1 MERNTGSEKTN
12 FKQWIVVGVLVLA
25 IALIMYFKV
34 VTQRKTETQNKNRSA
49 NITGLLNANKTYYIK
64 DYDKEDDSSY
74 GVSKFKSVVLLG
86 YDNVKPGVV
95 QKVSEFGETKDEDYL
110 FVAERKGK
118 KEISVLLKKPVVLS
132 HEVTTDLST
141 SSVTETNNL
150 VSNLKRQIEKE
161 LISSKDQ
168 ESIFEDTKSI
178 LKTYLEALG
187 YESVAITEKQQL
199 AVHTHSEHK
208 FQKRG
213 D

>member
-25 IALIMYFKV
+25 IALIMYFMV
-34 VTQRKTETQNKNRSA
+34 VTKRKTETYNKNLSA

-86 YDNVKPGVV
+86 YDNEKLGVV

-110 FVAERKGK
+110 FIAERKGK

-187 YESVAITEKQQL
+187 YESVAITEK
-199 AVHTHSEHK
+199 
-208 FQKRG
+208 
-213 D
+213 

>member
-1 MERNTGSEKTN
+1 MEKNAGTEKTN

-25 IALIMYFKV
+25 IALIIYFMVATKK
-34 VTQRKTETQNKNRSA
+34 KTETYNQNLSA

-95 QKVSEFGETKDEDYL
+95 QKVAEFGETKDEDYL
-110 FVAERKGK
+110 FIAERKGK
-118 KEISVLLKKPVVLS
+118 KEINILLKKPVVLS

-141 SSVTETNNL
+141 SSVTETNDL
-150 VSNLKRQIEKE
+150 VSNLKRRIEKE

-178 LKTYLEALG
+178 LKTYLGALG
-187 YESVAITEKQQL
+187 YENVKITEK
-199 AVHTHSEHK
+199 
-208 FQKRG
+208 
-213 D
+213 

>member
-1 MERNTGSEKTN
+1 MEKNTGSEKTN

-25 IALIMYFKV
+25 IALIIYFMVATKK
-34 VTQRKTETQNKNRSA
+34 KTETYNQNLSA

-86 YDNVKPGVV
+86 YDNAKPGVV
-95 QKVSEFGETKDEDYL
+95 QKVAEFGETKDEDYL
-110 FVAERKGK
+110 FIAERKGK
-118 KEISVLLKKPVVLS
+118 KEINILLKKPVVLS

-141 SSVTETNNL
+141 SSVTETNDL
-150 VSNLKRQIEKE
+150 VSNLKRRIENE

-187 YESVAITEKQQL
+187 YENVKITEK
-199 AVHTHSEHK
+199 
-208 FQKRG
+208 
-213 D
+213 

>member
-1 MERNTGSEKTN
+1 MEKNTGSEKTN

-25 IALIMYFKV
+25 IALIIYFMVATKK
-34 VTQRKTETQNKNRSA
+34 KTETYNQNLSA

-86 YDNVKPGVV
+86 YDNAKSGVV
-95 QKVSEFGETKDEDYL
+95 QKVAEFGETKDEDYL
-110 FVAERKGK
+110 FIAERKGK
-118 KEISVLLKKPVVLS
+118 KEINILLKKPVVLS

-141 SSVTETNNL
+141 SSVTETNDL
-150 VSNLKRQIEKE
+150 VSNLKRRIEKE

-187 YESVAITEKQQL
+187 YENVKITEK
-199 AVHTHSEHK
+199 
-208 FQKRG
+208 
-213 D
+213 

>member
-1 MERNTGSEKTN
+1 MEKNAGTEKTN

-25 IALIMYFKV
+25 IALIIYFMVATKK
-34 VTQRKTETQNKNRSA
+34 KTETYNQNLSA
-49 NITGLLNANKTYYIK
+49 NITGLLNSNKTYYIK

-95 QKVSEFGETKDEDYL
+95 QKVAEFGETKDEDYL
-110 FVAERKGK
+110 FIAERKGK
-118 KEISVLLKKPVVLS
+118 KEINILLKKPVVLS

-141 SSVTETNNL
+141 SSVTETNDL
-150 VSNLKRQIEKE
+150 VSNLKRRIEKE

-187 YESVAITEKQQL
+187 YENVKITEK
-199 AVHTHSEHK
+199 
-208 FQKRG
+208 
-213 D
+213 

>member
-1 MERNTGSEKTN
+1 MERNTGTEKTN

-25 IALIMYFKV
+25 IALIIYFMVATKK
-34 VTQRKTETQNKNRSA
+34 KTETYNQNLSA

-95 QKVSEFGETKDEDYL
+95 QKVAEFGETKDEDYL
-110 FVAERKGK
+110 FIAERKGK
-118 KEISVLLKKPVVLS
+118 KEINVLLKKPVVLS

-141 SSVTETNNL
+141 SSVTETNDL
-150 VSNLKRQIEKE
+150 VSNLKRRIEKE

-187 YESVAITEKQQL
+187 YENVKITEK
-199 AVHTHSEHK
+199 
-208 FQKRG
+208 
-213 D
+213 

>member
-1 MERNTGSEKTN
+1 MERNAGTEKTN

-25 IALIMYFKV
+25 IALIIYFMVATKK
-34 VTQRKTETQNKNRSA
+34 KTETYNQNLSA

-95 QKVSEFGETKDEDYL
+95 QKVAEFGETKDEDYL
-110 FVAERKGK
+110 FIAERKGK
-118 KEISVLLKKPVVLS
+118 KEINVLLKKPVVLS

-141 SSVTETNNL
+141 SSVTETNDL
-150 VSNLKRQIEKE
+150 VSNLKRRIEKE

-178 LKTYLEALG
+178 LKTYLGALG
-187 YESVAITEKQQL
+187 YENVQITEK
-199 AVHTHSEHK
+199 
-208 FQKRG
+208 
-213 D
+213 

>member
-25 IALIMYFKV
+25 IALIMYFMV
-34 VTQRKTETQNKNRSA
+34 VTKRKTETYNKNLSA

-118 KEISVLLKKPVVLS
+118 KEINVLLKKPVVLS

-187 YESVAITEKQQL
+187 YESVTITEK
-199 AVHTHSEHK
+199 
-208 FQKRG
+208 
-213 D
+213 

>member
-1 MERNTGSEKTN
+1 MEKKAGTEKTN

-25 IALIMYFKV
+25 IALIIYFMVATKK
-34 VTQRKTETQNKNRSA
+34 KTETYNQNLSA

-95 QKVSEFGETKDEDYL
+95 QKVAEFGETKDEDYL
-110 FVAERKGK
+110 FIAERKGK
-118 KEISVLLKKPVVLS
+118 KEINVLLKKPVVLS

-141 SSVTETNNL
+141 SSVTETNDL
-150 VSNLKRQIEKE
+150 VSNLKRRIEKE

-187 YESVAITEKQQL
+187 YENVKITEK
-199 AVHTHSEHK
+199 
-208 FQKRG
+208 
-213 D
+213 

>member
-25 IALIMYFKV
+25 IALIMYFMV
-34 VTQRKTETQNKNRSA
+34 VTKRKTETYNKNLSA

-187 YESVAITEKQQL
+187 YESVVITEK
-199 AVHTHSEHK
+199 
-208 FQKRG
+208 
-213 D
+213 

>member
-25 IALIMYFKV
+25 IALIMYFMV
-34 VTQRKTETQNKNRSA
+34 VTKRKTETYNKNLSA

-86 YDNVKPGVV
+86 YDNVKPGVA

-132 HEVTTDLST
+132 HEVTTDLNA

-187 YESVAITEKQQL
+187 YESVTITEK
-199 AVHTHSEHK
+199 
-208 FQKRG
+208 
-213 D
+213 

>member
-25 IALIMYFKV
+25 IALIMYFMV
-34 VTQRKTETQNKNRSA
+34 VTKRKTETYNKNLSA

-132 HEVTTDLST
+132 HEVTTDLNA

-187 YESVAITEKQQL
+187 YESVVITEK
-199 AVHTHSEHK
+199 
-208 FQKRG
+208 
-213 D
+213 

>member
-25 IALIMYFKV
+25 IALIIYFMV
-34 VTQRKTETQNKNRSA
+34 VTKQKTESYNKNLSA

-132 HEVTTDLST
+132 HEVTTDLNS

-187 YESVAITEKQQL
+187 YESVTITEK
-199 AVHTHSEHK
+199 
-208 FQKRG
+208 
-213 D
+213 

>member
-25 IALIMYFKV
+25 IALIMYFMV
-34 VTQRKTETQNKNRSA
+34 VTKRKTETYNKNLSA
-49 NITGLLNANKTYYIK
+49 NITGLLNANKTYYIN

-132 HEVTTDLST
+132 HEVTTDLNA

-161 LISSKDQ
+161 LISSRDQ

-187 YESVAITEKQQL
+187 YESVTITEK
-199 AVHTHSEHK
+199 
-208 FQKRG
+208 
-213 D
+213 

>member
-25 IALIMYFKV
+25 IALIMYFMV
-34 VTQRKTETQNKNRSA
+34 VTKRKTETYNKNLSA

-74 GVSKFKSVVLLG
+74 GVTKFKSVVLLG

-118 KEISVLLKKPVVLS
+118 KEINVLLKKPVVLS

-187 YESVAITEKQQL
+187 YESVAITEK
-199 AVHTHSEHK
+199 
-208 FQKRG
+208 
-213 D
+213 

>member
-1 MERNTGSEKTN
+1 M
-12 FKQWIVVGVLVLA
+12 
-25 IALIMYFKV
+25 
-34 VTQRKTETQNKNRSA
+34 
-49 NITGLLNANKTYYIK
+49 NANKTYYIK

-86 YDNVKPGVV
+86 YDNAKPGVV
-95 QKVSEFGETKDEDYL
+95 QKVAEFGETKDEDYL

-118 KEISVLLKKPVVLS
+118 KEINVLLKKPVVLS

-141 SSVTETNNL
+141 SSVTETNDL
-150 VSNLKRQIEKE
+150 VSNLKRRIEKE

-187 YESVAITEKQQL
+187 YENVKITEK
-199 AVHTHSEHK
+199 
-208 FQKRG
+208 
-213 D
+213 

>member
-1 MERNTGSEKTN
+1 MEKNAGTEKTN

-25 IALIMYFKV
+25 IALIIYFMVSTKK
-34 VTQRKTETQNKNRSA
+34 KTETYNQNLSA

-95 QKVSEFGETKDEDYL
+95 QKVAEFGETKDEDYL
-110 FVAERKGK
+110 FIAERKGK
-118 KEISVLLKKPVVLS
+118 KEINILLKKPVVLS

-141 SSVTETNNL
+141 SSVTETNDL
-150 VSNLKRQIEKE
+150 VSNLKRRIEKE

-168 ESIFEDTKSI
+168 ESIFKDTKSI

-187 YESVAITEKQQL
+187 YENVKITEK
-199 AVHTHSEHK
+199 
-208 FQKRG
+208 
-213 D
+213 

>member
-25 IALIMYFKV
+25 IALIMYFMV
-34 VTQRKTETQNKNRSA
+34 VTKRKTETYNKNLSA

-86 YDNVKPGVV
+86 YDNVKPGVD

-187 YESVAITEKQQL
+187 YESVVITEK
-199 AVHTHSEHK
+199 
-208 FQKRG
+208 
-213 D
+213 

>member
-25 IALIMYFKV
+25 IALIIYFMV
-34 VTQRKTETQNKNRSA
+34 VTKQKTESYNKNISA

-86 YDNVKPGVV
+86 YDNENPGVV

-110 FVAERKGK
+110 FIAERKGK

-132 HEVTTDLST
+132 HEVTTDLNA

-187 YESVAITEKQQL
+187 YESVTITEK
-199 AVHTHSEHK
+199 
-208 FQKRG
+208 
-213 D
+213 

>member
-1 MERNTGSEKTN
+1 MERNTGSQKTN

-25 IALIMYFKV
+25 IALIMYFMV
-34 VTQRKTETQNKNRSA
+34 VTKRKTETYNKNLSA

-132 HEVTTDLST
+132 HEVTMDLST

-187 YESVAITEKQQL
+187 YESVTITEK
-199 AVHTHSEHK
+199 
-208 FQKRG
+208 
-213 D
+213 

>member
-25 IALIMYFKV
+25 IALIMYFMV
-34 VTQRKTETQNKNRSA
+34 VTKRKTETYNKNLSA

-74 GVSKFKSVVLLG
+74 GVTKFKSVVLLG

-118 KEISVLLKKPVVLS
+118 KEINVLLKKPVVLS

-187 YESVAITEKQQL
+187 YESVTITEK
-199 AVHTHSEHK
+199 
-208 FQKRG
+208 
-213 D
+213 

>member
-1 MERNTGSEKTN
+1 MEKNAGTEKTN

-25 IALIMYFKV
+25 IALIIYFMVSTKK
-34 VTQRKTETQNKNRSA
+34 KTETYNQNLSA

-86 YDNVKPGVV
+86 YDNAKPGVV
-95 QKVSEFGETKDEDYL
+95 QKVAEFGETKDEDYL
-110 FVAERKGK
+110 FIAERKGK
-118 KEISVLLKKPVVLS
+118 KEINILLKKPVVLS

-141 SSVTETNNL
+141 SSVTETNDL
-150 VSNLKRQIEKE
+150 VSNLKRRIEKE

-187 YESVAITEKQQL
+187 YENVKITEK
-199 AVHTHSEHK
+199 
-208 FQKRG
+208 
-213 D
+213 

>member
-25 IALIMYFKV
+25 IALIMYFMV
-34 VTQRKTETQNKNRSA
+34 VTKRKTETYNKNLSA

-141 SSVTETNNL
+141 SSITETNNL

-187 YESVAITEKQQL
+187 YESVVITEK
-199 AVHTHSEHK
+199 
-208 FQKRG
+208 
-213 D
+213 

>member
-25 IALIMYFKV
+25 IALIIYFMV
-34 VTQRKTETQNKNRSA
+34 VTKQKTESYNKNLSA

-187 YESVAITEKQQL
+187 YESVTITEK
-199 AVHTHSEHK
+199 
-208 FQKRG
+208 
-213 D
+213 

>member
-25 IALIMYFKV
+25 IALIMYFMV
-34 VTQRKTETQNKNRSA
+34 VTKRKTETYNKNLSA

-95 QKVSEFGETKDEDYL
+95 QKVSEFGETRDEDYL

-187 YESVAITEKQQL
+187 YESVAITEK
-199 AVHTHSEHK
+199 
-208 FQKRG
+208 
-213 D
+213 

>member
-1 MERNTGSEKTN
+1 MERNTGTEKTN

-25 IALIMYFKV
+25 IALIIYFMVSTKK
-34 VTQRKTETQNKNRSA
+34 KTETYNQNLSA

-95 QKVSEFGETKDEDYL
+95 QKVAEFGETKDEDYL

-118 KEISVLLKKPVVLS
+118 KEINVLLKKPVVLS

-141 SSVTETNNL
+141 SSVTETNDL
-150 VSNLKRQIEKE
+150 VSNLKRRIEKE

-187 YESVAITEKQQL
+187 YENVQITEK
-199 AVHTHSEHK
+199 
-208 FQKRG
+208 
-213 D
+213 

>member
-25 IALIMYFKV
+25 IALIIYFMV
-34 VTQRKTETQNKNRSA
+34 VAKQKTESYNKNLSA

-64 DYDKEDDSSY
+64 DYDKEDDSLY

-86 YDNVKPGVV
+86 YDNENPGVV
-95 QKVSEFGETKDEDYL
+95 QKVNEFGETKDEDYL
-110 FVAERKGK
+110 FIAERKGK

-187 YESVAITEKQQL
+187 YESVTITEK
-199 AVHTHSEHK
+199 
-208 FQKRG
+208 
-213 D
+213 

>member
-25 IALIMYFKV
+25 IALIMYFMV
-34 VTQRKTETQNKNRSA
+34 VTKRKTETYNKNLSA

-110 FVAERKGK
+110 FVAERKCK

-132 HEVTTDLST
+132 HEVTTDLNA

-187 YESVAITEKQQL
+187 YESVTITEK
-199 AVHTHSEHK
+199 
-208 FQKRG
+208 
-213 D
+213 

>member
-25 IALIMYFKV
+25 IALIIYFMV
-34 VTQRKTETQNKNRSA
+34 VTKQKTETYNKNLSA

-74 GVSKFKSVVLLG
+74 DVSKFKSVVLLG

-95 QKVSEFGETKDEDYL
+95 QKVNEFGETKDEDYL
-110 FVAERKGK
+110 FIAERKGK

-187 YESVAITEKQQL
+187 YESVTITEK
-199 AVHTHSEHK
+199 
-208 FQKRG
+208 
-213 D
+213 

>member
-1 MERNTGSEKTN
+1 MERNTGTEKTN

-25 IALIMYFKV
+25 IALIIYFMVATKK
-34 VTQRKTETQNKNRSA
+34 KTETYNQNLSA

-95 QKVSEFGETKDEDYL
+95 QKVAEFGETKDEDYL

-118 KEISVLLKKPVVLS
+118 KEINVLLKKPVVLS

-141 SSVTETNNL
+141 SSVTETNDL
-150 VSNLKRQIEKE
+150 VSNLKRRIEKE

-187 YESVAITEKQQL
+187 YENVKITEK
-199 AVHTHSEHK
+199 
-208 FQKRG
+208 
-213 D
+213 

>member
-25 IALIMYFKV
+25 IALIIYFMV
-34 VTQRKTETQNKNRSA
+34 VTKQKTETYNKNLSA

-187 YESVAITEKQQL
+187 YESVTITEK
-199 AVHTHSEHK
+199 
-208 FQKRG
+208 
-213 D
+213 

>member
-25 IALIMYFKV
+25 IALIMYFMV
-34 VTQRKTETQNKNRSA
+34 VTKRKTETYNKNLSA
-49 NITGLLNANKTYYIK
+49 NITGILNANKTYYIK

-141 SSVTETNNL
+141 SSITETNNL

-187 YESVAITEKQQL
+187 YESVVITEK
-199 AVHTHSEHK
+199 
-208 FQKRG
+208 
-213 D
+213 

>member
-25 IALIMYFKV
+25 IALIMYFMVATK
-34 VTQRKTETQNKNRSA
+34 RKTETYNKNLSA

-187 YESVAITEKQQL
+187 YESVTITEK
-199 AVHTHSEHK
+199 
-208 FQKRG
+208 
-213 D
+213 

>member
-25 IALIMYFKV
+25 IALIIYFMV
-34 VTQRKTETQNKNRSA
+34 VAKQKTESYNKNLSA

-64 DYDKEDDSSY
+64 DYDKEDDSLY

-86 YDNVKPGVV
+86 YDNENPGVV
-95 QKVSEFGETKDEDYL
+95 QKVNEFGETKDEDYL
-110 FVAERKGK
+110 FIAERKGK

-187 YESVAITEKQQL
+187 YENVTITEK
-199 AVHTHSEHK
+199 
-208 FQKRG
+208 
-213 D
+213 

>member
-1 MERNTGSEKTN
+1 MERNAGTEKKN

-25 IALIMYFKV
+25 IALIIYFMVATKK
-34 VTQRKTETQNKNRSA
+34 KTETYNQNLSA
-49 NITGLLNANKTYYIK
+49 NITGLLNSNKTYYIK

-95 QKVSEFGETKDEDYL
+95 QKVAEFGETKDEDYL
-110 FVAERKGK
+110 FIAERKGK
-118 KEISVLLKKPVVLS
+118 KEINILLKKPVVLS

-141 SSVTETNNL
+141 SSVTETNDL
-150 VSNLKRQIEKE
+150 VSNLKRRIEKE

-187 YESVAITEKQQL
+187 YENVKITEK
-199 AVHTHSEHK
+199 
-208 FQKRG
+208 
-213 D
+213 

>member
-1 MERNTGSEKTN
+1 MEKNAGTEKTN

-25 IALIMYFKV
+25 IALIIYFMVATKK
-34 VTQRKTETQNKNRSA
+34 KTETYNQNLSA

-86 YDNVKPGVV
+86 YDNAKPGVV
-95 QKVSEFGETKDEDYL
+95 QKVAEFGETKDEDYL
-110 FVAERKGK
+110 FIAERKGK
-118 KEISVLLKKPVVLS
+118 KEINILLKKPVVLS

-141 SSVTETNNL
+141 SSVTETNDL
-150 VSNLKRQIEKE
+150 VSNLKRRIEKE

-187 YESVAITEKQQL
+187 YENVKITEK
-199 AVHTHSEHK
+199 
-208 FQKRG
+208 
-213 D
+213 

>member
-25 IALIMYFKV
+25 IALIMYFMV
-34 VTQRKTETQNKNRSA
+34 VTKRKTETYNKNLSA

-150 VSNLKRQIEKE
+150 VSTLKRQIEKE

-187 YESVAITEKQQL
+187 YESVTITEK
-199 AVHTHSEHK
+199 
-208 FQKRG
+208 
-213 D
+213 

>member
-25 IALIMYFKV
+25 IALIMYFMV
-34 VTQRKTETQNKNRSA
+34 VTKRKTETYNKNLSA

-110 FVAERKGK
+110 FIAERKGK

-187 YESVAITEKQQL
+187 YESVTITEK
-199 AVHTHSEHK
+199 
-208 FQKRG
+208 
-213 D
+213 

>member
-1 MERNTGSEKTN
+1 MEKNAGTEKTN

-25 IALIMYFKV
+25 IALIIYFMVATKK
-34 VTQRKTETQNKNRSA
+34 KTETYNQNLSA

-95 QKVSEFGETKDEDYL
+95 QKVAEFGETKDEDYL
-110 FVAERKGK
+110 FIAERKGK
-118 KEISVLLKKPVVLS
+118 EEINVLLKKPVVLS
-132 HEVTTDLST
+132 HEVTTDLRT
-141 SSVTETNNL
+141 SSVTETNDL
-150 VSNLKRQIEKE
+150 VSNLKRRIEKE

-187 YESVAITEKQQL
+187 YENVKITEK
-199 AVHTHSEHK
+199 
-208 FQKRG
+208 
-213 D
+213 